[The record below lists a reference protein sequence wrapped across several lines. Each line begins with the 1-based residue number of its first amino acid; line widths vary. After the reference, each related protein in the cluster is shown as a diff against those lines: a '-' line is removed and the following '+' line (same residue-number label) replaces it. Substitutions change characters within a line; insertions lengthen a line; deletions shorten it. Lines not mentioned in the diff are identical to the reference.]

1 MPISFGNP
9 AATDSEQ
16 SFVLRFV
23 SDAPVYIRERV
34 DVPRL
39 DLALQKFCL
48 SRHGP
53 SQKQGKQRI
62 LLADPVYRLVQIDCL
77 DKGAGT
83 VFLYLCINSD
93 ELRKGGYSEAG
104 VSFSVQ
110 ATCRGMSC
118 RTGKN
123 GLLKHETVAKMQKFE
138 AAWRRFA
145 ADFVGERKSRLLM
158 VLFQSGVDYEFGSI
172 DCKQIPTPRKLG
184 TTASK
189 PVGTLDGFLGREP
202 ESSAAREYS
211 ERGIFNPVEGNEA
224 FELVENMKSS
234 VDEEHERALAL
245 SRGDLEVQQ
254 VLELSKQQTEADSD
268 AALQRALALS
278 LANTGGTATN
288 TTDSNALAEDQNL
301 QRAIEASKNL
311 AHGKPRSKTY
321 DEDLQKAILLSKKE
335 SRPSRDK
342 IVDLT

>member
-16 SFVLRFV
+16 SFVVRFV

-48 SRHGP
+48 SQHGP
-53 SQKQGKQRI
+53 SRKQGKQRI
-62 LLADPVYRLVQIDCL
+62 LLADPMYRLVQIDCL
-77 DKGAGT
+77 DSGAGT

-93 ELRKGGYSEAG
+93 ELRKGGHSEAG
-104 VSFSVQ
+104 VSFSVK

-118 RTGKN
+118 RTES

-138 AAWRRFA
+138 AAWRSFA
-145 ADFVGERKSRLLM
+145 ADLVGERKSRLLM
-158 VLFQSGVDYEFGSI
+158 VFFQSGVDYEFGSI

-184 TTASK
+184 SAASGQ
-189 PVGTLDGFLGREP
+189 VGTLDSFLGREP

-234 VDEEHERALAL
+234 VDEEHERALAVT
-245 SRGDLEVQQ
+245 RGDLEIQQ
-254 VLELSKQQTEADSD
+254 VLELSKQQTAADSD

-278 LANTGGTATN
+278 LANTGGAAT
-288 TTDSNALAEDQNL
+288 TTGGNDLVDDQNL
-301 QRAIEASKNL
+301 QRAIEESKSL
-311 AHGKPRSKTY
+311 AHGKPRSTTY

-335 SRPSRDK
+335 SRPSREE